1 MLYLDI
7 LAGFLASALAAMG
20 VGGGGLLVIYLT
32 EVTGMEQ
39 RTAQGVNLVFFL
51 VAAVSAMAVH
61 LRTRKPAFRYALGF
75 GIGGT
80 FGATLGCILSGAVD
94 NDFLRR
100 AFGFLLIYAGGM
112 TVFKTLRRWVRE
124 VRR

>member
-32 EVTGMEQ
+32 QVAGMEQ
-39 RTAQGVNLVFFL
+39 RAAQGVNLVFFL
-51 VAAVSAMAVH
+51 CAAIASMAVH
-61 LRTRKPAFRYALGF
+61 LRVRKPAFRYALGF
-75 GIGGT
+75 GIGGG
-80 FGATLGCILSGAVD
+80 FGAALGCILAGAVD

-100 AFGFLLIYAGGM
+100 A
-112 TVFKTLRRWVRE
+112 
-124 VRR
+124 